1 MKTYIP
7 VLIAL
12 LFFSFTTN
20 KAPKQYTVYITTDS
34 FLYIK
39 GTSNVNTFTCVYDA
53 ATLSRKI
60 PVTYTEMG
68 NTMHFSNL
76 EMKLKNNGFNCGNN
90 MINKDFHELLQTEKY
105 PNIRFELLSINKA
118 AHKMTAQVAI
128 EIAGIEKHYSFP
140 VNPNGEL
147 APLEG
152 LLCLNITDF
161 DLKPP
166 KKMMGM
172 IVVREDIEIV
182 FGLDLKMEE

>member
-1 MKTYIP
+1 MKTYIT
-7 VLIAL
+7 LLLAL
-12 LFFSFTTN
+12 LFFSFTGNNTS
-20 KAPKQYTVYITTDS
+20 KVQTVYITPDS

-39 GTSNVNTFTCVYDA
+39 GTSNINTFTCVYDA

-60 PVTYTEMG
+60 PVTYTETG

-76 EMKLKNNGFNCGNN
+76 EMKLKNNGFNCGNK
-90 MINKDFHELLQTEKY
+90 MINKDFHELLQTEHY
-105 PNIRFELLSINKA
+105 PTILFKLLSIKKETG
-118 AHKMTAQVAI
+118 KMTAKVAI
-128 EIAGIEKHYSFP
+128 EIAGIKKHYSFP
-140 VNPNGEL
+140 INANGEL

-161 DLKPP
+161 DLTPP

-182 FGLDLKMEE
+182 FGLDLKMEG

>member
-7 VLIAL
+7 LLLAL
-12 LFFSFTTN
+12 LFFSFTGNNT
-20 KAPKQYTVYITTDS
+20 PKEETVYITPES

-60 PVTYTEMG
+60 PVRYTESG
-68 NTMHFSNL
+68 NTMHFRNV
-76 EMKLKNNGFNCGNN
+76 EMELKNNGFNCGNK
-90 MINKDFHELLQTEKY
+90 MINKDFHELLQTEHY
-105 PNIRFELLSINKA
+105 PTIGFKLLKIIKNPGR
-118 AHKMTAQVAI
+118 MTAEVAI
-128 EIAGIEKHYSFP
+128 EIAGITKHYSFP
-140 VNPNGEL
+140 IQANGEL

-152 LLCLNITDF
+152 VLCLNITDF
-161 DLKPP
+161 DLTPP

-182 FGLDLKMEE
+182 FGLDLKVEG